1 MTCESSSPG
10 NRSTFPSRSTVHQAP
25 KAFNTRSIPAAFVL
39 NQKGEVVFRE
49 IGGRNWDTDRAR
61 RFLRSLLS
69 KKEVHGSVSGR

>member
-1 MTCESSSPG
+1 VREFLARKPLDLPFAVYRSPG
-10 NRSTFPSRSTVHQAP
+10 PE
-25 KAFNTRSIPAAFVL
+25 AFNTRSIPAAFVL